1 MVAPSPAPLNPAGS
15 SNRPEPPLPAGAETG
30 SRTADLLGPE
40 AYRALYDN
48 SPDGVLF
55 TVPDGRV
62 LAANPAACQ
71 ILGRTE
77 AEICSAGRQGMADH
91 TDERWGA
98 MVAERGRTGSVRG
111 VARMIRGDGSV
122 IEVEVST
129 RIFRRPSGEQRTC
142 TIVRDV
148 TDRVTLESEL
158 RDSRER
164 LAEAERI
171 AQTGSW
177 ELDMASGQISW
188 SDGMFELYALSPDE
202 FVPTLGAAL
211 QRVYPDDRERVDNAL
226 RRALRE
232 RSSFTLEY
240 RALRAD
246 GRLRTL
252 QNRGEV
258 VVDEAGEA
266 IRMVGIAHDITDA
279 RLAQEALHRT
289 SSDLERRAIELQK
302 LALQT
307 APEPKPEPRALLTP
321 RQREVLGLV
330 AEGLT
335 SAQIATRLFLT
346 EATVKWHVKQIL
358 TKTASSNRAEAVA
371 RILGAPQ

>member
-1 MVAPSPAPLNPAGS
+1 VVPRSVEA
-15 SNRPEPPLPAGAETG
+15 
-30 SRTADLLGPE
+30 LGPE
-40 AYRALYDN
+40 AYQALYDH

-62 LAANPAACQ
+62 LSANAAACQ

-91 TDERWGA
+91 TDDRWGP
-98 MVAERGRTGSVRG
+98 MLAERERTGSARG
-111 VARMIRGDGSV
+111 VARMIRGDGSL
-122 IEVEVST
+122 IEAEMST
-129 RIFRRPSGEQRTC
+129 RIFGAADGEERAC

-148 TDRVTLESEL
+148 TDRVRLEREL
-158 RDSRER
+158 RRSRER

-177 ELDMASGQISW
+177 ELDVTTGQVSW
-188 SDGMFELYALSPDE
+188 SDGLFDLYALTPQE
-202 FVPTLGAAL
+202 FVPSAGGTLE
-211 QRVYPDDRERVDNAL
+211 RVYPDDRERVDNTVRQAL
-226 RRALRE
+226 EE
-232 RSSFTLEY
+232 RSSFMLEY

-252 QNRGEV
+252 RDRGEV
-258 VVDEAGEA
+258 VVDEAGEP
-266 IRMVGIAHDITDA
+266 IRVVGIAHDITDA
-279 RLAQEALHRT
+279 KLAQEALQST

-302 LALQT
+302 LAFRT
-307 APEPKPEPRALLTP
+307 APEPKAQPRAPLTP
-321 RQREVLGLV
+321 RQLEVLQLV

-335 SAQIATRLFLT
+335 SAQIAKRLFLT

-371 RILGAPQ
+371 RILGAPR

>member
-1 MVAPSPAPLNPAGS
+1 MNPQASTNRSDPPALARS
-15 SNRPEPPLPAGAETG
+15 KAVPP
-30 SRTADLLGPE
+30 TADVLGPE

-77 AEICSAGRQGMADH
+77 AEICTAGRQGMADH
-91 TDERWGA
+91 TGERWGA

-171 AQTGSW
+171 
-177 ELDMASGQISW
+177 
-188 SDGMFELYALSPDE
+188 
-202 FVPTLGAAL
+202 
-211 QRVYPDDRERVDNAL
+211 
-226 RRALRE
+226 
-232 RSSFTLEY
+232 
-240 RALRAD
+240 
-246 GRLRTL
+246 
-252 QNRGEV
+252 
-258 VVDEAGEA
+258 
-266 IRMVGIAHDITDA
+266 
-279 RLAQEALHRT
+279 
-289 SSDLERRAIELQK
+289 
-302 LALQT
+302 
-307 APEPKPEPRALLTP
+307 
-321 RQREVLGLV
+321 
-330 AEGLT
+330 
-335 SAQIATRLFLT
+335 
-346 EATVKWHVKQIL
+346 
-358 TKTASSNRAEAVA
+358 
-371 RILGAPQ
+371 